1 MRIFS
6 TASCFRLPR
15 FAHVPLIAITML
27 PRPPPSSSSV
37 LLIVR
42 SRTCWHVRFLYA
54 RAWRLWIPQVNCGC
68 LLLVVCC
75 LLFIS
80 LFFVR
85 GLVHSASSHW
95 QIVVT
100 LYVIPMYA
108 RCLQPS
114 LTFFDRWPR
123 VYHFDVHVA
132 FDREGSF
139 LHLSVRMVLSV
150 ALCFSSLLAP
160 AISLSDQQTQD
171 ALILVRFFMP
181 WLRSNCIAR

>member
-1 MRIFS
+1 MFLLSPLRCYLAPPLFF
-6 TASCFRLPR
+6 FR
-15 FAHVPLIAITML
+15 
-27 PRPPPSSSSV
+27 SV
-37 LLIVR
+37 DCTLTNLL
-42 SRTCWHVRFLYA
+42 A
-54 RAWRLWIPQVNCGC
+54 RALFVRASLAFVDSAGELRLFVA
-68 LLLVVCC
+68 CC

-85 GLVHSASSHW
+85 GLVHSASSHC

-100 LYVIPMYA
+100 LYVIPVYA